1 MMTKI
6 NLGCGKDYLDDWVN
20 VDFYDDSTCDIKHD
34 LEVFPWPWEDNSVSE
49 IRIIH
54 TLEHLG
60 ADWKVYIKILQEM
73 YRVCEDDA
81 HIQVDVPSPWHWNYI
96 SDPTHVRP
104 VTPDGLNLFSKEHC
118 QKCIDE
124 GMSET
129 PFAMIYDVD
138 LRPHD
143 VEWKF
148 DQLWQGKID
157 RGEIHR
163 SQIEEIHSNY
173 RNVVTEFKIPLA
185 VVKSEESAKKHT
197 YEHRLHLSDG
207 SVPDKTPPPSNIVY
221 T

>member
-1 MMTKI
+1 MTKI

-34 LEVFPWPWEDNSVSE
+34 LEIFPWPWEDNSVSE
-49 IRIIH
+49 ILIKH

-157 RGEIHR
+157 RGEIQR
-163 SQIEEIHSNY
+163 SQIEEIHANY
-173 RNVVTEFKIPLA
+173 RNVVTEFKISLA

-197 YEHRLHLSDG
+197 YEHRLHLADG
-207 SVPDKTPPPSNIVY
+207 SAPNKTSPPSNIVRS
-221 T
+221 

>member
-20 VDFYDDSTCDIKHD
+20 VDFYDDSTFDIKHD
-34 LEVFPWPWEDNSVSE
+34 LDVFPWPWEDNSVSE

-60 ADWKVYIKILQEM
+60 ADWKVYIKILQEL

>member
-1 MMTKI
+1 MTKI
-6 NLGCGKDYLDDWVN
+6 NLGCGKDYLDGWVN

-34 LEVFPWPWEDNSVSE
+34 LEVFPWPWKDDSVSE
-49 IRIIH
+49 IKIIH

-118 QKCIDE
+118 QKCIDD
-124 GMSET
+124 GKSET

-138 LRPHD
+138 LRPHN

-163 SQIEEIHSNY
+163 SQLEEIHANY
-173 RNVVTEFKIPLA
+173 RNVVTEFKIPIA

-197 YEHRLHLSDG
+197 YEHRLHLPDG
-207 SVPDKTPPPSNIVY
+207 SAHNKTPPPSNIIRS
-221 T
+221 

>member
-1 MMTKI
+1 MTKI

-124 GMSET
+124 GISET

-163 SQIEEIHSNY
+163 SQIEEIHANY